1 MGCCY
6 TQQMLR
12 RLSEGSSL
20 IWFSVAE
27 ARRSFRIFEIV
38 SMDTQTYKFS
48 RTFLFRH
55 HTLKTLRD
63 ILSHYK
69 GGVPT
74 HKRTP
79 QWFLEHYFRGFAYP
93 SHRRW
98 SRINSIEDADS
109 SDEGPN
115 QMSNSR
121 PANAQTHR
129 PRHLRVVHKNEV
141 WSIFASHADWIFS
154 LVQDHKDLKGEVH
167 GYGWESFLA
176 KVPQLRKKAMSDQGT
191 NGRWGLRDEQKERC
205 KTSPVVE
212 IPVPRPTSTP
222 KPKLQSKPQ
231 STISTKRKRRS
242 RSPPAHVVRGFLC
255 ASESSKYSLFVFQP
269 SPKRHHSITATSN
282 KGHQP
287 HHFDHFDEHLNVYDS
302 DFSQV
307 SSSSERSSS
316 DTPALSSL
324 PLGSLLPPEMFA
336 PPTLPADLLWHCPVG
351 GGTCTYTVDLCSP
364 SQDNLALVHK
374 RVPNDSI
381 NYLLNKDWKCNDE
394 QVMMVFYEIVNA
406 HWEDHLRTEL
416 DIEYVRRGD
425 AVSQRLNQY

>member
-1 MGCCY
+1 
-6 TQQMLR
+6 
-12 RLSEGSSL
+12 
-20 IWFSVAE
+20 
-27 ARRSFRIFEIV
+27 
-38 SMDTQTYKFS
+38 MDTQTYKFS

-69 GGVPT
+69 SGVPT
-74 HKRTP
+74 HKRSP
-79 QWFLEHYFRGFAYP
+79 QWFLEHYFHGFAYP

-115 QMSNSR
+115 QMLNSR

-141 WSIFASHADWIFS
+141 WSIFASHAHWIFS
-154 LVQDHKDLKGEVH
+154 LVQDHKDLKSDVH
-167 GYGWESFLA
+167 SYGWESFLS

-191 NGRWGLRDEQKERC
+191 NGRWGLRDEQKQRC

-212 IPVPRPTSTP
+212 IPVPRPTPTP
-222 KPKLQSKPQ
+222 KSKLQSKPQ
-231 STISTKRKRRS
+231 LILPTAHKRRS
-242 RSPPAHVVRGFLC
+242 KSPPAHEVRGFFYV
-255 ASESSKYSLFVFQP
+255 SESSTYSLSVFQP
-269 SPKRHHSITATSN
+269 PPKRHHSIAAPTT
-282 KGHQP
+282 KGPQP
-287 HHFDHFDEHLNVYDS
+287 YHLDHFDENLNVYDS

-307 SSSSERSSS
+307 SSSSHRSSS
-316 DTPALSSL
+316 DTPTLSSL
-324 PLGSLLPPEMFA
+324 PHVSLLPPEMFA

-351 GGTCTYTVDLCSP
+351 GGKCTYTVDLRSP
-364 SQDNLALVHK
+364 SQDNLRLVDK

-381 NYLLNKDWKCNDE
+381 DYLLNKDWKCNDE

-406 HWEDHLRTEL
+406 HWEDHLKTEL
-416 DIEYVRRGD
+416 GIEYVRRDD
-425 AVSQRLNQY
+425 AVSQRINQY